1 MRFYADSLEDA
12 ESRIERLAA
21 IFNLG
26 APQLFAVRGVL
37 NAPQAQQN
45 SLPGGPSYTVV
56 NDPRDAAQGG
66 IIDVAGE
73 QPGQPGGST
82 PPELNFGEF
91 TGQWK
96 VMVNGREV
104 YRFGGIGNS
113 QADANRVAAQWLRNN
128 GMGVSGEGF
137 EVYPVIAESITES
150 KKLTLK
156 DFVVNISQHALDQC
170 YNRGVNADEVDEIL
184 RNINQAKHSIMGQ
197 PAGAAFILHNGQDRK
212 STRLNSSH

>member
-1 MRFYADSLEDA
+1 MKDFNSIATHQGRYSLQSGQEITDRYRAGERGQAQSPVAREPEQYEMYRISDGRTVVGPEGNVMRFYADSLEDA

-82 PPELNFGEF
+82 PPELN
-91 TGQWK
+91 
-96 VMVNGREV
+96 
-104 YRFGGIGNS
+104 
-113 QADANRVAAQWLRNN
+113 
-128 GMGVSGEGF
+128 
-137 EVYPVIAESITES
+137 
-150 KKLTLK
+150 
-156 DFVVNISQHALDQC
+156 
-170 YNRGVNADEVDEIL
+170 
-184 RNINQAKHSIMGQ
+184 
-197 PAGAAFILHNGQDRK
+197 
-212 STRLNSSH
+212 